1 MGDSDKL
8 PDSGH
13 GSYRFVEHRRYL
25 DAPDVHERVT
35 FVIHDWGSALG
46 FDWANRHREAVKG
59 IALARKKGLAR
70 NPFSQLKVM
79 LTVFFQNASRHSH
92 LRLSV
97 RQQFGLA
104 IMPTVVVLLMVGCVQ
119 ALRNQPLIFIS
130 LASSAFLVDPEHPT
144 NRIRTFLIAQSSAA
158 PLGFGSVSLLG
169 TGLLAPGVALVLT
182 IVLIITLDAM
192 HPPAMST
199 ALSLA
204 FHTSSLKTLAIFGLT
219 MVIMASLVTLQ
230 KAAFGLCRKQA
241 PRLQC
246 RNESFSSGVCSNKQP

>member
-1 MGDSDKL
+1 
-8 PDSGH
+8 
-13 GSYRFVEHRRYL
+13 
-25 DAPDVHERVT
+25 
-35 FVIHDWGSALG
+35 
-46 FDWANRHREAVKG
+46 
-59 IALARKKGLAR
+59 
-70 NPFSQLKVM
+70 M

-230 KAAFGLCRKQA
+230 KAAFGWCRKQV

-246 RNESFSSGVCSNKQP
+246 RNESFSSGVCSNKQS